1 MKPSML
7 NLINRAGKF
16 ARLPACFV
24 LLGAGL
30 AAALGGEA
38 PAMVRFTHTNA
49 PLGGKNLLP
58 NGSFETGTAGWS
70 SLGLGAGYEN
80 AWAPLVGP
88 WGNLDGLHGTV
99 KKAGATHGRNFLRI
113 PLGGEHTPVFN
124 FDYFEPVNRRELRP
138 LAANLGWIEV
148 TPGQPYTLS
157 LDMRASRDGIR
168 GAFGVQNEDAGKG
181 WADAKEEILEP
192 VTLTKQWKRYSHTFT
207 PKYPFVFVLAGPDLT
222 REKNVAVDVDA
233 AQLEQGVAATVF
245 APRSDL
251 EIGIVPLAPAGVF
264 TAGKPAALK
273 VTAFNNAAEPK
284 RVNLRFKVTDFADQP
299 AELPA
304 VAFEVTA
311 KSALEKRIALPGD
324 WRGFY
329 RVVAEWQA
337 GDVQESQR
345 LRVAIVPPRTTRE
358 TFLGINHAYPTKF
371 LLELAK
377 QAGVSWYR
385 DWSLKWQH
393 IEPARGVYRWEV
405 SDPQMHRV
413 AAQGLNL
420 MAMIP
425 FPAADWNSTAPDLA
439 TLRAASPRYRAGGQ
453 GDDQE
458 RLVRARW
465 AWPPQ
470 DVSDLASFSKTV
482 VGRYQKQI
490 QVWEF
495 LNEPLFTLYSLPD
508 TNALQTTALKSFTER
523 DYLELLR
530 AVAPSIRAGNPRA
543 RIMAGPGMQ
552 PSARYNLAMV
562 EAGVLEC
569 VDIFGLHDYPMF
581 NPPETRIAGMDTLL
595 AAMKA
600 HGGPKPIWM
609 TEFSYYGSD
618 DLPRQPFVPI
628 PGLNSEC
635 QMLSEKQAADY
646 IVRYCAIFLG
656 RGGEKIFLHSGCT
669 GSVNKPG
676 TESCL
681 FTDGA
686 VRKAFPAMA
695 VFTELMGPS
704 PKFVADRTDSGAFIF
719 AFETGRQAILVL
731 WDPDAKTTARIPAG
745 VTGQDLMGRALA
757 GPMVSLT
764 GSPVYFIGSPNQA
777 QKLFA
782 AGVGTI
788 QRKAE

>member
-1 MKPSML
+1 M
-7 NLINRAGKF
+7 NIVVRALKF
-16 ARLPACFV
+16 VPLPACFV
-24 LLGAGL
+24 LLCAGL
-30 AAALGGEA
+30 AASHGSEA
-38 PAMVRFTHTNA
+38 QEMVRFTHTIA

-58 NGSFETGTAGWS
+58 NGSFETGAAGWS
-70 SLGLGAGYEN
+70 SLGLGAGHEN
-80 AWAPLVGP
+80 AWAPLVER

-99 KKAGATHGRNFLRI
+99 EKKGATHGRNFLRI
-113 PLGGEHTPVFN
+113 RLGGDNTPVFN

-138 LAANLGWIEV
+138 LAASVGWIEV
-148 TPGQPYTLS
+148 SPGQPYTLS
-157 LDMRASRDGIR
+157 LDMRASRDGVR

-181 WADAKEEILEP
+181 WAGAKEEILEP
-192 VTLTKQWKRYSHTFT
+192 VTLTKQWKRYTRTFT
-207 PKYPFVFVLAGPDLT
+207 PKHPFLFVLAGPHLM
-222 REKNVAVDVDA
+222 REENVAVDVDA
-233 AQLEQGVAATVF
+233 LQLEKGAQATAF

-251 EIGIVPLAPAGVF
+251 EIGIVPLATAGVF
-264 TAGKPAALK
+264 TAGKLAALK
-273 VTAFNNAAEPK
+273 IAAFNNDAAPARTLVK
-284 RVNLRFKVTDFADQP
+284 FKVTDFADKP
-299 AELPA
+299 AELPE
-304 VAFEVTA
+304 VAFEVPA
-311 KSALEKRIALPGD
+311 KSAVEKMVVLPGD

-329 RVVAEWQA
+329 RVVAEWKA
-337 GDVQESQR
+337 GDVQESQL

-358 TFLGINHAYPTKF
+358 TFLGVNHAYPTKS
-371 LLELAK
+371 LLDLATK
-377 QAGVSWYR
+377 AGVSWYR

-393 IEPARGVYRWEV
+393 IEPARGQYRWEV

-425 FPAADWNSTAPDLA
+425 FPSADWNSTAPDLE
-439 TLRAASPRYRAGGQ
+439 TLKAASPRYRAGGQ

-458 RLVRARW
+458 LLVRARW

-470 DVSDLASFSKTV
+470 HVSELASFSKTV
-482 VGRYQKQI
+482 VSRYKSQVQI
-490 QVWEF
+490 WEF

-508 TNALQTTALKSFTER
+508 ANSLKAPTLKSFTAR

-530 AVAPSIRAGNPRA
+530 AVAPAIRAGNPRA
-543 RIMAGPGMQ
+543 RIIAGPGIQ
-552 PSARYNLAMV
+552 PSARYNIAMV

-581 NPPETRIAGMDTLL
+581 NQPETRIAGMDTLL
-595 AAMKA
+595 ATMKA

-628 PGLNSEC
+628 PGLNSEG
-635 QMLSEKQAADY
+635 QILSEKQAADY
-646 IVRYCAIFLG
+646 LVRYCTIFLG

-695 VFTELMGPS
+695 VFTEVLGTS
-704 PKFVADRTDSGAFIF
+704 PKFVADKTPGGAFIF
-719 AFETGRQAILVL
+719 AFETGRQAVLVL
-731 WDPDAKTTARIPAG
+731 WDPDEKTTARIPADAACK
-745 VTGQDLMGRALA
+745 DLMGRVVP
-757 GPMVSLT
+757 GPTVSLT
-764 GSPVYFIGSPNQA
+764 GSPVYFIGPPNQA
-777 QKLFA
+777 RKIFA
-782 AGVGTI
+782 AGVGLI
-788 QRKAE
+788 QRKIEP